1 MRYRLAL
8 FDFDGTLADS
18 FPWFLSVV
26 NRLADD
32 HGFRRI
38 EDHEIETLRGQAAR
52 QIVAHLGVPAWKLP
66 RVAHSMRQH
75 MARDIGKVTLFP
87 GVDRLLQGLA
97 ERGVRLAV
105 VTSNSIENVRQ
116 VLGPGNAERSQ
127 HYACG
132 ASMFGKR
139 VKLRSVLRDSGIPAA
154 ETIAIGDEVRDLEAA
169 RAERIAF
176 GAVGWGYTK
185 PEALRAHHPEEMFS
199 NLDEILETVG

>member
-1 MRYRLAL
+1 MKYRLAI

-18 FPWFLSVV
+18 MPWFLSVV

-75 MARDIGKVTLFP
+75 MARDIGKITLFP
-87 GVDRLLQGLA
+87 GVDRLLQGLSA
-97 ERGVRLAV
+97 RGVRLAI

-116 VLGPGNAERSQ
+116 VLGPENAGLIQ

-139 VKLRSVLRDSGIPAA
+139 VKLRSVLRDSRVPAA
-154 ETIAIGDEVRDLEAA
+154 EAIAIGDEVRDLEAA
-169 RAERIAF
+169 RGERIPF
-176 GAVGWGYTK
+176 GAVGWGYTH

-199 NLDEILETVG
+199 DLEEILEKVG